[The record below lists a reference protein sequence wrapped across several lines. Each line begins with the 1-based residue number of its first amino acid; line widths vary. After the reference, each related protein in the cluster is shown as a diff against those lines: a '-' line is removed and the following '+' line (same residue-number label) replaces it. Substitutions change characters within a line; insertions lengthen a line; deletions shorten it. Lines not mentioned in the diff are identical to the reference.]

1 LDHTLHPATP
11 LRRLPHGLHLLWLL
25 AGAACTL
32 PFCFNVMRN
41 SDLWW
46 HLATGRLI
54 VSAGAIP
61 AVDRWSF
68 TRAGHPWLNHEWLA
82 QTIFYGWVRGFGIA
96 GLTIWYFGILLLTA
110 GLLQGALWRWA
121 RRPLI
126 SCACTVWAM
135 AVASPFFE
143 FRPHLYTL
151 LGVTL
156 LLGWIM
162 VLEAPDRWWLALVF
176 LPWANLHAG
185 VVLGLLIV
193 GIWQLAWVLAGDSS
207 LGSRWLRLRRA
218 AAVFL
223 ACILASLLNPQG
235 VKLLAY
241 PLNVARSAPGTF
253 RQLLEFLPPFSDRG
267 LRPILYLWALGLF
280 GAAPLFLMSKRWIRA
295 GDGRLWT
302 LLGVAGL
309 TLAISLVSARFIPLF
324 AIAQAPVLATALAAL
339 AARNT
344 VPARRSR
351 APGPRRSGLRW
362 VVPALVLLAGVIAL
376 HRYPL
381 RPDVFRALTTEETFP
396 VEVLNFVEHNQLAG
410 NVFAYQGWGGYIHW
424 RTNGRLRVYYDTRAD
439 TVFDPETYRRY
450 VQVQHLQEGWMETL
464 EASGADYFLWP
475 QLPWPQLPDVSQAK
489 ALLASGRWQQL
500 YSDFA
505 AVLLARRSLVL
516 PAKLDATPDSPYRRL
531 ALGTEAMAQGRAGEA
546 QRHLELALEMDPRF
560 LPACRNLAIV
570 LAHTRRVQEALEM
583 GRRCNEIFPDPATDA
598 ALTEELRPVRQPA
611 AS

>member
-1 LDHTLHPATP
+1 MGHVIHPAAP
-11 LRRLPHGLHLLWLL
+11 LRRLPPGLHLLWLL

-54 VSAGAIP
+54 FAAGAIP

-82 QTIFYGWVRGFGIA
+82 QTIFYAWVRGFGIA
-96 GLTIWYFGILLLTA
+96 GLTIWFFGLLLLTA
-110 GLLQGALWRWA
+110 GLLQGALWRWT

-126 SCACTVWAM
+126 GFLCTVWAM

-143 FRPHLYTL
+143 FRPHLYSL

-156 LLGWIM
+156 LLAWIM
-162 VLEAPDRWWLALVF
+162 LLEAPDRWWLALVF

-193 GIWQLAWVLAGDSS
+193 GIWQLTWILAGDSS
-207 LGSRWLRLRRA
+207 LTSRWPRLRRA
-218 AAVFL
+218 ASVFL
-223 ACILASLLNPQG
+223 ACIVASLLNPQG
-235 VKLLAY
+235 VKLLIY
-241 PLNVARSAPGTF
+241 PLKVARGTAGTF

-267 LRPILYLWALGLF
+267 LRPVLYPWALGLF
-280 GAAPLFLMSKRWIRA
+280 GAALLCLMCKRSIRA
-295 GDGRLWT
+295 GDVRLWT
-302 LLGVAGL
+302 LLAVAGL
-309 TLAISLVSARFIPLF
+309 TLAMSLVSARFIPLF
-324 AIAQAPVLATALAAL
+324 AIAQAPILAAAL
-339 AARNT
+339 AAMNAA
-344 VPARRSR
+344 PAHCSR
-351 APGPRRSGLRW
+351 APGARGSRLRW
-362 VVPALVLLAGVIAL
+362 VLPALAVLAGVAAL

-381 RPDVFRALTTEETFP
+381 RPDVFRVLTTEESFP
-396 VEVLNFVEHNQLAG
+396 VEILNFVERNRLAG

-424 RTNGRLRVYYDTRAD
+424 RTSGRLWVYYDTRAD

-450 VQVQHLQEGWMETL
+450 VQVQYLQDGWMDTL

-475 QLPWPQLPDVSQAK
+475 QHPWSQLPDVSQAR
-489 ALLASGRWQQL
+489 ALLASGRWRLL

-516 PAKLDATPDSPYRRL
+516 PAKLAATPDSPYRRL
-531 ALGTEAMAQGRAGEA
+531 ALGTEAMAQGQAGEA
-546 QRHLELALEMDPRF
+546 QRYLELALQMDPRF

-570 LAHTRRVQEALEM
+570 LAHTHRVQEALTM

-598 ALTEELRPVRQPA
+598 ALTEELRPVRQRIG
-611 AS
+611 S